1 MLDRMDTLELSEAQ
15 VVEPVTAEELVR
27 ALPDGKAMS
36 FLARFRHD
44 KGAFLRTAD
53 GRVVFQPH
61 DGGPE
66 RPAPLRLHKLDQ
78 RA

>member
-1 MLDRMDTLELSEAQ
+1 MDTLELNEAQ

-27 ALPDGKAMS
+27 ALPDKLALS

-44 KGAFLRTAD
+44 RGAFFRTAD
-53 GRVVFQPH
+53 GRVLFQPH
-61 DGGPE
+61 DGGTE
-66 RPAPLRLHKLDQ
+66 RTAPVRLHRLDQ

>member
-1 MLDRMDTLELSEAQ
+1 MDMLELSEAQ

-27 ALPDGKAMS
+27 ALPDKMTLS
-36 FLARFRHD
+36 FLARFRQD
-44 KGAFLRTAD
+44 KGDFLRTAD

-66 RPAPLRLHKLDQ
+66 RPAPVKLHKVDQ

>member
-1 MLDRMDTLELSEAQ
+1 MDMLELSEAQ

-27 ALPDGKAMS
+27 ALPDKMTLS
-36 FLARFRHD
+36 FLARFRQD
-44 KGAFLRTAD
+44 KGDFLRTAD

-66 RPAPLRLHKLDQ
+66 RPAPVKLHKIDQ